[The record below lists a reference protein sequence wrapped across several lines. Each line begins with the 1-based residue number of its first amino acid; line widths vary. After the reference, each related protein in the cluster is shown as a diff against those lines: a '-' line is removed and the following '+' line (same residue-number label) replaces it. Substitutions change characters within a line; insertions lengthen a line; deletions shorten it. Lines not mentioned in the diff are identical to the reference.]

1 MDSYLAGRS
10 KLSPEELAAS
20 VKEPSGMDFGAT
32 DPFGGG
38 ISHTGGF
45 QSLRDALL
53 EAGSVVA
60 IGDLHRGSAAAQHK
74 AEPSVEAIS
83 NNGRIEKIIVTCSC
97 GEKIEIECN
106 Y

>member
-1 MDSYLAGRS
+1 
-10 KLSPEELAAS
+10 
-20 VKEPSGMDFGAT
+20 
-32 DPFGGG
+32 
-38 ISHTGGF
+38 
-45 QSLRDALL
+45 L